1 MIALLKASLSKIARI
16 ALCAFAPIVALRHA
30 NDRWQRWGV
39 MAIHLIAALLGIA
52 GLGYVQYAMQ
62 LDTLVR
68 SSLPVVRLTWL
79 PLVGCLLYAIAWSA
93 WFVVYTLRMP
103 AEKPLGGGI
112 HSAWQE
118 SLHRFTA
125 AGIDVSR
132 TPLYLVLGSPAGG
145 VRDFFSASH
154 TDLVVLPS
162 AEEADQPIQVCGNRD
177 AIYVCCR
184 EASLTGNFTRRAAAS
199 RQKLL
204 ETMGSDGGTGIHRGP
219 AHVWQ
224 SGDGTNANPQSPAFA
239 ASAHAATE
247 PSFEKAS
254 DTGTLTATATLPRTA
269 SAGDMAVDR
278 MHETFAQI
286 ETLTA
291 DEPGQTAKSATI
303 LQPRTAKLPMMRL
316 EQSEALELLERL
328 DGLCREIADIR
339 QPFCPINGVVLML
352 PLDAADCIE
361 TADHVGMRIERDLNT
376 IAAATQSSVSAQVVF
391 CDLEL
396 CDGGQALL
404 DRFPETQ
411 RHRRLGAIL
420 PAPPASEPDAGP
432 ASVDRAVRWICD
444 ELFPPLAYRLMA
456 RNLQDAAQDRILRQG
471 NHAIHRVVDTM
482 RQRRDGMSR
491 LLRRSIAA
499 TAGNVRL
506 RGCFVA
512 ATGAAGATKHAFA
525 EGVIPQILDI
535 QNEVQWL
542 PQRRQRDRWQRRSA
556 AAIYASV
563 AITTCVVMAYLL
575 GWHAT
580 N

>member
-1 MIALLKASLSKIARI
+1 MIALLKNLLSQIARI
-16 ALCAFAPIVALRHA
+16 AVCAFAPIVALRHA

-39 MAIHLIAALLGIA
+39 IAIHVVAALVGIAA
-52 GLGYVQYAMQ
+52 LGYVQYALQ

-68 SSLPVVRLTWL
+68 SSLPMVRLTWL
-79 PLVGCLLYAIAWSA
+79 PLVACLLYAIAWSA
-93 WFVVYTLRMP
+93 WFVAHTLRMP

-112 HSAWQE
+112 HSAWQD

-204 ETMGSDGGTGIHRGP
+204 ETMGSDGAPSIPREP

-224 SGDGTNANPQSPAFA
+224 SSDAATATSQSPTFA
-239 ASAHAATE
+239 ASAYGAAE
-247 PSFEKAS
+247 PSFVAAS
-254 DTGTLTATATLPRTA
+254 QTGTQAATATLSRPA
-269 SAGDMAVDR
+269 SADGMPVDR
-278 MHETFAQI
+278 MNEAFDHI

-291 DEPGQTAKSATI
+291 DDTDRSAKPVTI

-328 DGLCREIADIR
+328 DGLCREIAEVR

-376 IAAATQSSVSAQVVF
+376 IAAATQSSVSAQVIF

-525 EGVIPQILDI
+525 EGVMPQILDI

-542 PQRRQRDRWQRRSA
+542 PQRRQRDRWQRRAA

-563 AITTCVVMAYLL
+563 AITTCAVLTYLL
-575 GWHAT
+575 GWHAA

>member
-1 MIALLKASLSKIARI
+1 MIALLKASLRQIARI
-16 ALCAFAPIVALRHA
+16 ALIAFAPMVAIGHA
-30 NDRWQRWGV
+30 SDRWQRWGV
-39 MAIHLIAALLGIA
+39 IAIHVVAVLLGIA
-52 GLGYVQYAMQ
+52 GLGYIQYTMQ
-62 LDTLVR
+62 LDALVR
-68 SSLPVVRLTWL
+68 SSLPMVRLTWL

-93 WFVVYTLRMP
+93 WFVAHTLRMP
-103 AEKPLGGGI
+103 AEKPLSGGI

-125 AGIDVSR
+125 AGIDVAR

-184 EASLTGNFTRRAAAS
+184 EASLTGNFTRRAAAA
-199 RQKLL
+199 RQKYL
-204 ETMGSDGGTGIHRGP
+204 ETMGSEGPTSIHRGP

-224 SGDGTNANPQSPAFA
+224 AGDGANTPPQSPSFSATAPA
-239 ASAHAATE
+239 AAK
-247 PSFEKAS
+247 PSFSTAS
-254 DTGTLTATATLPRTA
+254 DTGALAATATLPTTA
-269 SAGDMAVDR
+269 ASVDPTVNR
-278 MHETFAQI
+278 MHDTFAQI
-286 ETLTA
+286 ETLTTEEA
-291 DEPGQTAKSATI
+291 VATVRPATI

-316 EQSEALELLERL
+316 EQSEALELLDRL
-328 DGLCREIADIR
+328 DGLCREIAEIR

-376 IAAATQSSVSAQVVF
+376 IATATQSSVSAQVIF

-396 CDGGQALL
+396 CEGGQALL

-420 PAPPASEPDAGP
+420 PAPPVSEPDAGP
-432 ASVDRAVRWICD
+432 AGIDQAVRWICD
-444 ELFPPLAYRLMA
+444 ELFPPLAYRLMT

-542 PQRRQRDRWQRRSA
+542 PQRRQRDVWQRRTA

-563 AITTCVVMAYLL
+563 AITTCAVLAYLL